1 MGHDFPYRQGP
12 NQIRSGSTI
21 YPSHPSI
28 FCFLPQ
34 KHNSMASATL
44 TLLSPLFPN
53 SLNSSLKLRIST
65 VPRNGSSTLMQE
77 NLKLDEKVSLRR
89 EVLKGL
95 AMLPL
100 LVLGAAPV
108 SEAREVEVG
117 SYLPPSPTDPS
128 FVVFKASPK
137 DTPALRAGNV
147 QPYQFL
153 IPPSWK
159 QSRVAN
165 ILSGN
170 YCQPKCAEPWVEVKF
185 EDEKQ
190 GKVQVV
196 ASPLIRL
203 TNKPNASIEEI
214 GSPEKVIAS
223 LGPFVTGNSY
233 DPDELLETSVEK
245 RGDQTYYKYVLE
257 TPFALTGSHNLA
269 KATAKG
275 STVVLFVASAT
286 DKQWPTSQKTLK
298 AMLDSFEV

>member
-1 MGHDFPYRQGP
+1 M
-12 NQIRSGSTI
+12 
-21 YPSHPSI
+21 
-28 FCFLPQ
+28 
-34 KHNSMASATL
+34 ATL
-44 TLLSPLFPN
+44 SSSLVLPVLSAKSSAKAHSFLSAKFHLN
-53 SLNSSLKLRIST
+53 SLNSSKISGE
-65 VPRNGSSTLMQE
+65 VIPAQ
-77 NLKLDEKVSLRR
+77 VIAPHRR
-89 EVLKGL
+89 EFLVGIASASVWFRK
-95 AMLPL
+95 PL
-100 LVLGAAPV
+100 H

-117 SYLPPSPTDPS
+117 SYLPLSPSDPS
-128 FVVFKASPK
+128 FVVFKATPK

-153 IPPSWK
+153 LPPTWK
-159 QSRVAN
+159 QTRVAN

-203 TNKPNASIEEI
+203 TNKPNATIEEI

-233 DPDELLETSVEK
+233 DPDELIETLVEK
-245 RGDQTYYKYVLE
+245 SGEQTYYTYVLE
-257 TPFALTGSHNLA
+257 TPFALTGAHNLA

-275 STVVLFVASAT
+275 NTVVLFVASAN
-286 DKQWPTSQKTLK
+286 DKQWSTSQNTLK
-298 AMLDSFEV
+298 AIIDSFQV

>member
-1 MGHDFPYRQGP
+1 
-12 NQIRSGSTI
+12 
-21 YPSHPSI
+21 
-28 FCFLPQ
+28 
-34 KHNSMASATL
+34 MASASL
-44 TLLSPLFPN
+44 TLLSPLF
-53 SLNSSLKLRIST
+53 STTWKSSLKLRRIS
-65 VPRNGSSTLMQE
+65 NANHASMQE
-77 NLKLDEKVSLRR
+77 NIDSKRQVQRR
-89 EVLKGL
+89 EIFIKGL
-95 AMLPL
+95 TMLPA
-100 LVLGAAPV
+100 VVFGGGAPIA
-108 SEAREVEVG
+108 EAREVEVG
-117 SYLPPSPTDPS
+117 SYLPPSAADPS

-153 IPPSWK
+153 IPPTWK
-159 QSRVAN
+159 QTRVAN

-214 GSPEKVIAS
+214 GNPEKLIAS

-233 DPDELLETSVEK
+233 DPDELLQTSVEK
-245 RGDQTYYKYVLE
+245 RGQQTYYKYVLE

-275 STVVLFVASAT
+275 STVVLFVASAN
-286 DKQWPTSQKTLK
+286 DKQWSTSQETLR
-298 AMLDSFEV
+298 AMLDSFQV

>member
-1 MGHDFPYRQGP
+1 
-12 NQIRSGSTI
+12 
-21 YPSHPSI
+21 
-28 FCFLPQ
+28 
-34 KHNSMASATL
+34 MASVSL
-44 TLLSPLFPN
+44 TLLSPLFSN
-53 SLNSSLKLRIST
+53 SSKSSLKLGISNANNANQT
-65 VPRNGSSTLMQE
+65 SIQE
-77 NLKLDEKVSLRR
+77 NLNLICIDSKRGVSVSQRR
-89 EVLKGL
+89 ETLIKGL
-95 AMLPL
+95 ALLPL
-100 LVLGAAPV
+100 VVFGGAPI

-153 IPPSWK
+153 IPPTWK

-190 GKVQVV
+190 GKIQVV

-214 GSPEKVIAS
+214 GDPEKVIAS

-245 RGDQTYYKYVLE
+245 RGQQTYYKYVLE

-275 STVVLFVASAT
+275 STVVLFVASAN
-286 DKQWPTSQKTLK
+286 DKQWSTSQKTLK